1 MSEFIIRKGFTN
13 EVQRDTEIQKRNDQ
27 NIQKWLNCY
36 KYYEE
41 KEEFKQNT
49 GKDFDLIISHR
60 PTIPDLVI
68 FNKPFN
74 KNNCFCEAN
83 PDENNLFPRKKL
95 FIKFDKKDKE
105 QLKKYNLK
113 MNKEYKFN
121 SKKNNPNGMKIKENN
136 NKKNKEIKENIE
148 KEEKK
153 KENKKENEENKVEE
167 ELEEE
172 GEGEED
178 DGEDD
183 EENEEKNDDEE
194 EEKEIEKEN
203 DSKQDEKKE
212 DLEGEE
218 VKNFEE
224 KKNNEN
230 NNSSNKKINDK
241 INFSLPITSFFQKN
255 NNNNISNN
263 SNQNFRFI
271 NFDNCSTT
279 SNTSKIKNNNNQSK
293 MNLNNDNI
301 SNFDEIS
308 YDGSIYN
315 FNNLVDDTSVSISQS
330 QLGNE
335 SMNNISLKNINNVNN
350 VNKNIGFNNNISNN
364 LLQNLL
370 NQSQINNNNQF
381 SNFTNN
387 MPFGF
392 IGNNPL
398 NIYNPSLNL
407 QNNLNLHNSLLT
419 QYTLKYWNVPGWL
432 LTFIK
437 EGNKIKNFT
446 SFDLFCFLNQK
457 IIENVKI
464 DDYLITTE
472 NKEQKF
478 TGGIVYISFINIFP
492 NVFNI
497 LKEQS
502 MKQISL
508 NNLLLKSNNNFG
520 IDNTNVL
527 NNLNNNNFL
536 MNNFNNNNFN
546 FS

>member
-1 MSEFIIRKGFTN
+1 MSEFITRKGFTN
-13 EVQRDTEIQKRNDQ
+13 EVQRDTPIQKRNDQ
-27 NIQKWLNCY
+27 NIQNWLNCY

-83 PDENNLFPRKKL
+83 PDEINSFPRRKL

-113 MNKEYKFN
+113 KNKEYRLN
-121 SKKNNPNGMKIKENN
+121 SKKNNPNEMKIKENN
-136 NKKNKEIKENIE
+136 NIKKEEENKDEKE
-148 KEEKK
+148 KEE
-153 KENKKENEENKVEE
+153 NKIEE
-167 ELEEE
+167 EEW
-172 GEGEED
+172 EGEED
-178 DGEDD
+178 DDDDEDD
-183 EENEEKNDDEE
+183 EESEENNDNEE
-194 EEKEIEKEN
+194 EEKEKEKEN

-218 VKNFEE
+218 NFEE

-230 NNSSNKKINDK
+230 KISSKEKINDK
-241 INFSLPITSFFQKN
+241 LKFNIPINSIFPK

-263 SNQNFRFI
+263 SNQNLGFI
-271 NFDNCSTT
+271 NYENCTTT
-279 SNTSKIKNNNNQSK
+279 SNTKKNNNTSQSK
-293 MNLNNDNI
+293 MNLNNDSSSI
-301 SNFDEIS
+301 FDES
-308 YDGSIYN
+308 LDGSIL
-315 FNNLVDDTSVSISQS
+315 NNINNIIDVKSVSHSQS
-330 QLGNE
+330 QYGNE
-335 SMNNISLKNINNVNN
+335 SFSMNNPNFLNNANNINN
-350 VNKNIGFNNNISNN
+350 NIGFNNNININNN
-364 LLQNLL
+364 LFQNLL

-387 MPFGF
+387 NPFGL

-398 NIYNPSLNL
+398 NLYNPSLHL
-407 QNNLNLHNSLLT
+407 QNNLNLHINLLMH
-419 QYTLKYWNVPGWL
+419 YTLKYWNDRGWL

-437 EGNKIKNFT
+437 EGNKTNSFT
-446 SFDLFCFLNQK
+446 SFELFSFLNQK
-457 IIENVKI
+457 IIDNVKI

-472 NKEQKF
+472 NKEQQY
-478 TGGIVYISFINIFP
+478 TGGNIYISFINIFP

-502 MKQISL
+502 LKQIGL
-508 NNLLLKSNNNFG
+508 NNLLLKSNNNNFG
-520 IDNTNVL
+520 IANANIL
-527 NNLNNNNFL
+527 NNLNNNNFV

-546 FS
+546 YN

>member
-13 EVQRDTEIQKRNDQ
+13 EVQRNTPIQKRNDQ

-83 PDENNLFPRKKL
+83 PDEINSFPRKKL

-113 MNKEYKFN
+113 KNKEYRFN
-121 SKKNNPNGMKIKENN
+121 SKKNNPNEMKIKENY
-136 NKKNKEIKENIE
+136 NKKKKENIE
-148 KEEKK
+148 NIKKEE
-153 KENKKENEENKVEE
+153 ENKNEKEENEEEV
-167 ELEEE
+167 EEE

-178 DGEDD
+178 DDDDDGEDD
-183 EENEEKNDDEE
+183 EESEEKNNDEE
-194 EEKEIEKEN
+194 DEKEKEKEN

-218 VKNFEE
+218 NFEE

-230 NNSSNKKINDK
+230 NNSSEEKINDK
-241 INFSLPITSFFQKN
+241 LNFSKPITSFFPK
-255 NNNNISNN
+255 NNNNISNI
-263 SNQNFRFI
+263 SNQNFGFM
-271 NFDNCSTT
+271 NNENCSTT
-279 SNTSKIKNNNNQSK
+279 SNTNNINNSSQSK
-293 MNLNNDNI
+293 MNLNNDNSSI
-301 SNFDEIS
+301 LEEIS
-308 YDGSIYN
+308 YEGSIYN
-315 FNNLVDDTSVSISQS
+315 NINNLVDSKSVSQY
-330 QLGNE
+330 GNE
-335 SMNNISLKNINNVNN
+335 SFSMNPNLQNNANNVNN
-350 VNKNIGFNNNISNN
+350 NIGFNNNINNN
-364 LLQNLL
+364 LIQNLL

-387 MPFGF
+387 IPFGL

-398 NIYNPSLNL
+398 NIYNASLNL
-407 QNNLNLHNSLLT
+407 QNNLNLHISLLT
-419 QYTLKYWNVPGWL
+419 QYTFKYWKVRGWL

-437 EGNKIKNFT
+437 EGKKINRFT
-446 SFDLFCFLNQK
+446 SFELFSFLNQK
-457 IIENVKI
+457 IIDNVKI

-472 NKEQKF
+472 NKEQQF
-478 TGGIVYISFINIFP
+478 TGGIVYVSFINIFP

-497 LKEQS
+497 LKEES
-502 MKQISL
+502 IKQIGL
-508 NNLLLKSNNNFG
+508 NNLLLKSNNNNFG
-520 IDNTNVL
+520 ISNANVL